1 MAIDCL
7 GWGFYPSL
15 GKLES
20 PRQSHDRVDAHSRC
34 WRTRRPCGFIRP
46 APPCPKSCSAPSAP
60 RPPPPPPS
68 AMKRDAEG
76 ERGSAPPEFTSTH
89 PSYDTRLSKFD
100 EWMPDALAMF
110 NEGGGSRCRG
120 AREGMRRARAHAAEM
135 AARRESMQYGV
146 VKQGKIA
153 GSTDRSVPRR

>member
-1 MAIDCL
+1 ML
-7 GWGFYPSL
+7 TQGVG
-15 GKLES
+15 
-20 PRQSHDRVDAHSRC
+20 AHAAHAAL
-34 WRTRRPCGFIRP
+34 F
-46 APPCPKSCSAPSAP
+46 APPRHAPNLALHL
-60 RPPPPPPS
+60 PPPPPPPLPS